1 MEIKQLR
8 HMQSA
13 ARYSSYARAATECF
27 TSRQNIAHSVKT
39 LEAELGVSL
48 FERKRSGVVL
58 TPAGKVVAR
67 HVDEIISSVDN
78 LRYLFVDAGDLNR
91 TLNLAI
97 STNLFAGIPH
107 VVDEYFMEWGN
118 KLRFV
123 EMDPERCY
131 QAVLSGMVDAAIVSC
146 MKREFPGCSS
156 YQVMDSPAFIVTDES
171 SPLAAEDFVS
181 LSDLADQRLLL
192 QSMPTFQYEP
202 LFAQLEQLGFN
213 RGDVNVITSTGSMV
227 HMVRRHGGGICGIV
241 SAKFATNPPA
251 GTTVVRLADSQLK
264 WHFYILYRLSAESSS
279 IVMKLAQGVRAAFKA
294 ENFDMNSLLIPGDGQ

>member
-156 YQVMDSPAFIVTDES
+156 IRSWIRLPLLSPMSPRLWLLRISCRFPIWRISAFCS
-171 SPLAAEDFVS
+171 SPCLRSSMSRYS
-181 LSDLADQRLLL
+181 LSLSSL
-192 QSMPTFQYEP
+192 
-202 LFAQLEQLGFN
+202 
-213 RGDVNVITSTGSMV
+213 VSTAV
-227 HMVRRHGGGICGIV
+227 
-241 SAKFATNPPA
+241 T
-251 GTTVVRLADSQLK
+251 
-264 WHFYILYRLSAESSS
+264 
-279 IVMKLAQGVRAAFKA
+279 
-294 ENFDMNSLLIPGDGQ
+294 

>member
-1 MEIKQLR
+1 
-8 HMQSA
+8 
-13 ARYSSYARAATECF
+13 
-27 TSRQNIAHSVKT
+27 
-39 LEAELGVSL
+39 
-48 FERKRSGVVL
+48 
-58 TPAGKVVAR
+58 
-67 HVDEIISSVDN
+67 
-78 LRYLFVDAGDLNR
+78 
-91 TLNLAI
+91 
-97 STNLFAGIPH
+97 
-107 VVDEYFMEWGN
+107 
-118 KLRFV
+118 
-123 EMDPERCY
+123 
-131 QAVLSGMVDAAIVSC
+131 
-146 MKREFPGCSS
+146 
-156 YQVMDSPAFIVTDES
+156 MDSPAFIVTDES